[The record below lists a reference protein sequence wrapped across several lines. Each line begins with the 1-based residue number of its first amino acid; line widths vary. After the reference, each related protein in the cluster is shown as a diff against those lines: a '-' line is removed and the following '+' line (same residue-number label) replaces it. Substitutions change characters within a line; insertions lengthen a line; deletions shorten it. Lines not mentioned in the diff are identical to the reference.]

1 MVRRR
6 RGKEEGETGSDLGSP
21 LGAPCLAPCP
31 AAAGS
36 KDGLEAWL
44 QRPPPPTLESRSLGG
59 RKAGAGNA
67 ASQGS
72 GEVTRL
78 LLAQLLQLQLSGSPS
93 KVFHLLQ
100 ERWPGAGAPGEP
112 PWSWNNEPFL
122 FSLPNPP
129 LPTPAFEG
137 LWRPRLRTRL
147 SPLGDTQEAFTK
159 WHRAPCRAV
168 GTGACSFIWSR
179 QSVLA
184 PLTSLFPLL
193 DPESIP
199 EKGRKCPN
207 VPLSVRK
214 KRKEQQ

>member
-1 MVRRR
+1 MESGDT
-6 RGKEEGETGSDLGSP
+6 GKGSSLQSALSRTADGPEETSKEGGETGRDLSSP
-21 LGAPCLAPCP
+21 LGAQFTSGSPHQCLAQCP

-36 KDGLEAWL
+36 KDGLGPWL
-44 QRPPPPTLESRSLGG
+44 CPPPPTLESYSLGG

-67 ASQGS
+67 TSRGS

-78 LLAQLLQLQLSGSPS
+78 FLAQILQLWLSGSPS

-122 FSLPNPP
+122 FSLSNPP

-137 LWRPRLRTRL
+137 PWRPQLRTRP
-147 SPLGDTQEAFTK
+147 SPPGDTQDSLTK

-168 GTGACSFIWSR
+168 VIG
-179 QSVLA
+179 
-184 PLTSLFPLL
+184 PLL
-193 DPESIP
+193 LHMEPPVCSCSSD
-199 EKGRKCPN
+199 
-207 VPLSVRK
+207 
-214 KRKEQQ
+214 

>member
-6 RGKEEGETGSDLGSP
+6 PGKEGGATGRDLGSP
-21 LGAPCLAPCP
+21 LGAQCLAPCP

-129 LPTPAFEG
+129 LPTSAFEG
-137 LWRPRLRTRL
+137 LRRPRLRTRL

-159 WHRAPCRAV
+159 WHRAPCRAA
-168 GTGACSFIWSR
+168 GTG
-179 QSVLA
+179 
-184 PLTSLFPLL
+184 PLL
-193 DPESIP
+193 LHMEPPVCSCSSD
-199 EKGRKCPN
+199 
-207 VPLSVRK
+207 
-214 KRKEQQ
+214 

>member
-36 KDGLEAWL
+36 KDGLEPWL
-44 QRPPPPTLESRSLGG
+44 CPPPPTLESYCLGG

-78 LLAQLLQLQLSGSPS
+78 LLAQNLQLQLSGSPT
-93 KVFHLLQ
+93 KVVHLLQ
-100 ERWPGAGAPGEP
+100 ERWPGADAPGEP

-122 FSLPNPP
+122 FFLPNPP
-129 LPTPAFEG
+129 LPTPAFKG
-137 LWRPRLRTRL
+137 PQHPRLRTRP
-147 SPLGDTQEAFTK
+147 SPPGDTQEALTK
-159 WHRAPCRAV
+159 WHRAPCRAL
-168 GTGACSFIWSR
+168 GSR
-179 QSVLA
+179 
-184 PLTSLFPLL
+184 PLL
-193 DPESIP
+193 LPMEPPVCSCSSD
-199 EKGRKCPN
+199 
-207 VPLSVRK
+207 
-214 KRKEQQ
+214 